1 VTRAVLDASAILTLL
16 HEEPG
21 ASEVTPWIANGVVSA
36 VNLAEVVGKLLEAG
50 MPERSAI
57 SAIEALALD
66 VVAFDAAMAVRA
78 GTLRPTT
85 RSLGLSL
92 GLSLGDRGCLATA
105 QELELPVITADRT
118 WRELEIG
125 VPIHVVR

>member
-16 HEEPG
+16 HDEPG
-21 ASEVTPWIANGVVSA
+21 ASEVTPWIAEGVVSA

-50 MPERSAI
+50 MPEGPTI
-57 SAIEALALD
+57 SAIEGLALD

-78 GTLRPTT
+78 GALRPTT

-92 GLSLGDRGCLATA
+92 GDRACLATA
-105 QELELPVITADRT
+105 QKLELPVLTADRT
-118 WRELEIG
+118 WRELELE

>member
-1 VTRAVLDASAILTLL
+1 MTRAVLDASAVLTLL
-16 HEEPG
+16 HDEPG
-21 ASEVTPWIANGVVSA
+21 SSAVTPWIAEGAISA

-50 MPERSAI
+50 MPERPTI
-57 SAIEALALD
+57 SAIEGLALD

-78 GTLRPTT
+78 GALRPST

-92 GLSLGDRGCLATA
+92 GDRICLATA
-105 QELELPVITADRT
+105 QELELPVVTADRT
-118 WRELEIG
+118 WRELDIG